1 MKSFGLVHPESAH
14 WHCQGSFSEAI
25 LLPSG
30 RRTVRGWGDPS
41 RLPCTSAI
49 RDTFESSSS
58 HSSPRWSPENWPASW
73 KGPADPRNS
82 AACNLRGDPP
92 VLSAL
97 PQSFSAVLS
106 CLPRSG
112 RQCIFFPVLL
122 SLRWCFPPE
131 PAPHPAFPVSK
142 ADIRW
147 PFSRPAWLPLLL
159 QAGSKSL
166 PPAPAFLSC
175 GHLLFQIC
183 GSSPLRYAF
192 CLSDFS
198 PRTVP
203 DGNSCSRRSARSG
216 IPFGISHRAALSLS
230 CHSAPSVPGA
240 RNSAGAPL
248 HTSDR
253 EVSQPCI
260 SILSSAQS
268 VQYEWPYLPCFQSA
282 FHRAK

>member
-1 MKSFGLVHPESAH
+1 MHIFSGPLIFKVIFSARTRSPSGVSSFG
-14 WHCQGSFSEAI
+14 
-25 LLPSG
+25 
-30 RRTVRGWGDPS
+30 RRYSMTV
-41 RLPCTSAI
+41 
-49 RDTFESSSS
+49 
-58 HSSPRWSPENWPASW
+58 
-73 KGPADPRNS
+73 
-82 AACNLRGDPP
+82 
-92 VLSAL
+92 
-97 PQSFSAVLS
+97 
-106 CLPRSG
+106 
-112 RQCIFFPVLL
+112 FP
-122 SLRWCFPPE
+122 
-131 PAPHPAFPVSK
+131 
-142 ADIRW
+142 
-147 PFSRPAWLPLLL
+147 
-159 QAGSKSL
+159 AGSKSL

-175 GHLLFQIC
+175 WHLLFQIC

-192 CLSDFS
+192 CPSDFS

-268 VQYEWPYLPCFQSA
+268 VQYE
-282 FHRAK
+282 